1 MRSQLNVKAAK
12 HLRHAAHAG
21 VTIMGRKLSPLAADV
36 IFTLANRILYGH
48 AYDPRLI
55 AALRDLAD
63 ALAGA
68 PGPRPAPDATARIQ
82 RHPRFGHLELV
93 LDLHTYSAAIAL
105 GQGDRIVTSHIAETL
120 EEARLAGVNVHFPR
134 GS

>member
-1 MRSQLNVKAAK
+1 MSQFNVKAAK
-12 HLRHAAHAG
+12 HLRHAGHALAG
-21 VTIMGRKLSPLAADV
+21 LMGRKLSPLAADV

-68 PGPRPAPDATARIQ
+68 PGRQAPDATAYIQ
-82 RHPRFGHLELV
+82 RHPRFGHLEIV
-93 LDLHTYSAAIAL
+93 LDLHTHAAAIAL
-105 GQGDRIVTSHIAETL
+105 GQGDRIISSHVAETL
-120 EEARLAGVNVHFPR
+120 EDARLAGLNVHFPR